1 MTQAKI
7 GHLKNHL
14 SRYVDMVRDG
24 REVVILDRETP
35 VARIV
40 PLAYGG
46 GAAPDGERLTRLE
59 RRGLIRRGAK
69 PGAKSSELGTP
80 VKVTGSVVA
89 EMLAERRESR

>member
-14 SRYVDMVRDG
+14 SRYVDQVREG
-24 REVVILDRETP
+24 REVVIMDRETP

-46 GAAPDGERLTRLE
+46 ATAPDGERLTRLE

-69 PGAKSSELGTP
+69 PGPKPSEIGTP
-80 VKVTGSVVA
+80 AKVTGSVLGD
-89 EMLAERRESR
+89 MLAERRESR